1 MSELIDFG
9 QVPAATAQEFLEP
22 GMYRLKVNR
31 DKTKVEEP
39 VGKTPYLSVQF
50 VNEGGSSLTEKF
62 FLTAK
67 ALPRLQYLHEAWFSK
82 KLDIKFKSFTD
93 IGKYFV
99 NALTSKI
106 VTRPMIV
113 GGKIAAN
120 GKFYSGLPYSG
131 FVVADESQFEEGA
144 FAKDSDQYNRVV
156 KKEKPNPAVAQSD
169 DVILPGT
176 DSNIGSVDDNPW

>member
-1 MSELIDFG
+1 MINFG

-22 GMYRLKVNR
+22 GMYRLKVNP
-31 DKTKVEEP
+31 DKTKVETP
-39 VGKTPYLSVQF
+39 QGKTPYLAVQF
-50 VNEGGSSLTEKF
+50 VNEGGSSITEKF

-82 KLDIKFKSFTD
+82 KLDKQFSSYKD
-93 IGKYFV
+93 IGDYFV
-99 NALTSKI
+99 KALTTKLVS
-106 VTRPMIV
+106 RPMIT
-113 GGKIAAN
+113 GGKIATN

-144 FAKDSDQYNRVV
+144 FAKDSEQYNRVV

-169 DVILPGT
+169 DAILPGT
-176 DSNIGSVDDNPW
+176 DSNSGFVAVDDNPW